1 MQEPQ
6 ASTGAE
12 QKQTGSGQHTNDFT
26 IHVATVNGSGSQSAN
41 NTLLRAIF
49 YMGIPVSGK
58 NLFPSN
64 IQGMPTWFTIR
75 VNKDGYI
82 ARSENIDIL
91 VAVNAETAHEDVQ
104 AVRPG
109 GLVIYDEPLK
119 LDTLR
124 DDLTF
129 YPVPFKKLVT
139 PIVPVAKLRKM
150 VSNII
155 YVGVLAQLLGIDMQE
170 VEKALHKQFKGKLK
184 AVELNMNAAKV
195 GFDYAQENFQQ
206 QKTFTLERMD
216 KTAGKIII
224 DGNSA
229 GALGSMFAGV
239 SVVTWYPITPST
251 SVVEK
256 LMHYMQKYRVD
267 AKTGKSTYAILQAED
282 ELAAIGMV
290 IGAGWAGARAMTAT
304 SGPGISLMTEFIG
317 LAYFAE
323 VPAVLFDVQRV
334 GPSTGMPTR
343 TQQGDI
349 LACATLSH
357 GDTRHI
363 LLLPCSPE
371 EVFEMAGDA
380 FDLAE
385 QFQTP
390 VFVMSDLD
398 LGMNNWMADKFSYPD
413 KPLNRGKVLSAEEL
427 EKFEDFGRYKDE
439 DGDGIPYRTL
449 PGTKHPKAP
458 YFTRGSGHNIYA
470 HYTED
475 PEEYSV
481 IMQRL
486 AKKLET
492 ARTAVPAPVIEED
505 ENAQIG
511 IIAYGTTH
519 WAVQEMRDRLRAKG
533 TPTSYLRLRAYP
545 FSDEVKAF
553 IARHERVYVIEQNRD
568 GQMLALMRMEYPAEV
583 IARLRSLT
591 VYDGLPVSA
600 DTLTRKLEHMEQE

>member
-1 MQEPQ
+1 MQETQ
-6 ASTGAE
+6 SSTGAE
-12 QKQTGSGQHTNDFT
+12 RRSIDSGQKVNDFT
-26 IHVATVNGSGSQSAN
+26 IHIATVNGSGSQSAN

-64 IQGMPTWFTIR
+64 IQGMPTWFSIR

-82 ARSENIDIL
+82 ARRDDIDIL
-91 VAVNAETAHEDVQ
+91 VAMNAETAHRDVMS
-104 AVRPG
+104 VRPG
-109 GLVIYDEPLK
+109 AMVVYDDVLK
-119 LDTLR
+119 LDSLR
-124 DDLTF
+124 DDVTF
-129 YPVPFKKLVT
+129 YAVPFKKLVT
-139 PIVPVAKLRKM
+139 PIVPVAKLRKL

-155 YVGVLAQLLGIDMQE
+155 YVGVLARLLGIDMKE
-170 VEKALHKQFKGKLK
+170 VEKALHKQFKGKAK
-184 AVELNMNAAKV
+184 AVDLNMSAAQV
-195 GFDYAQENFQQ
+195 GFDYAAEHFPEQEMFR
-206 QKTFTLERMD
+206 LERMD
-216 KTAGKIII
+216 KTRGKIII
-224 DGNSA
+224 DGNTA

-251 SVVEK
+251 SLVEK
-256 LMHYMQKYRVD
+256 LMEYMQKYRVD

-290 IGAGWAGARAMTAT
+290 IGAGWAGARSMTAT
-304 SGPGISLMTEFIG
+304 SGPGISLMSEFIG

-323 VPAVLFDVQRV
+323 VPAMLFDVQRV

-357 GDTRHI
+357 GDTRHP
-363 LLLPCSPE
+363 LLLPSSPE
-371 EVFEMAGDA
+371 EVYEMAGQA

-398 LGMNNWMADKFSYPD
+398 LGMNNWMAEKFTYPE

-427 EKFEDFGRYKDE
+427 EKIEDYGRYKDV

-475 PEEYSV
+475 PEEYSEIV
-481 IMQRL
+481 DRL
-486 AKKLET
+486 AKKFET
-492 ARTAVPAPVIEED
+492 AKTAVPAPIID
-505 ENAQIG
+505 EHKEARFG

-519 WAVQEMRDRLRAKG
+519 WAVQEARDWLQEKG
-533 TPTSYLRLRAYP
+533 IATSYLRLRAYP
-545 FSDEVKAF
+545 FSDEVEAF
-553 IARHERVYVIEQNRD
+553 ISRHERVYVVEQNRD
-568 GQMLALMRMEYPAEV
+568 GQMLSLMRMHFPADI

-591 VYDGLPVSA
+591 IYDGLPVST
-600 DTLTRKLEHMEQE
+600 DTLVSKLEHMEQE